1 MTSQAIGFLDSGVG
15 GLTVVKEA
23 FKQLPNESFIF
34 IGDQARVPYGPRPMS
49 EVRRFVSQ
57 TAAFLVA
64 KDIKLLV
71 IACNTATVAAL
82 PMLQE
87 RLSIP
92 VVGVI
97 EAGSQK
103 AVAVSKSGHIGVI
116 ATEGTIKSHAYQ
128 QTLTRLRPGVTAR
141 GLACPQFVTLVERG
155 AAGLPSTTAK
165 VKRQLRPFKMQ
176 SMDTLIL
183 GCTHFPILKT
193 AIQAAVGPTVHL
205 VDPGAESVAIV
216 KQVLT
221 AKHLSAPTDNVP
233 TAQFYTTGGAAH
245 FKKVAGQWLQRDD
258 LDVRHVS
265 LTDIQQY
272 TLPTQMEGSLDEA

>member
-34 IGDQARVPYGPRPMS
+34 IGDQARVPYGPRPMA
-49 EVRRFVSQ
+49 EVRRFVAQ
-57 TAAFLVA
+57 TAFFLVS
-64 KDIKLLV
+64 KQIKLLV

-82 PMLQE
+82 PLLRE

-97 EAGSQK
+97 EAGSRK
-103 AVAVSKSGHIGVI
+103 AAAVSKTGHIGVI

-128 QTLTRLRPGVTAR
+128 QNLTAIRPGATVR

-155 AAGLPSTTAK
+155 AANLPSSSAK
-165 VKRQLRPFKMQ
+165 VKRQLRPFKTQ
-176 SMDTLIL
+176 PMDTLIL
-183 GCTHFPILKT
+183 GCTHFPILRT
-193 AIQAAVGPTVHL
+193 AIQAAMGPTVQL

-216 KQVLT
+216 KQVL
-221 AKHLSAPTDNVP
+221 ADKHLLADRDQTP

-245 FKKVAGQWLQRDD
+245 FKRVAEQWLQRDN
-258 LDVRHVS
+258 LDVQHVA
-265 LTDIQQY
+265 LTEMQQY
-272 TLPTQMEGSLDEA
+272 QLPRQTEGSFNEA

>member
-34 IGDQARVPYGPRPMS
+34 IGDQARVPYGPRPMA

-57 TAAFLVA
+57 TASFLVS
-64 KDIKLLV
+64 KQIKLLV

-82 PMLQE
+82 PLLRE

-97 EAGSQK
+97 EAGSRK
-103 AVAVSKSGHIGVI
+103 AAAVSKTGHIGVI

-128 QTLTRLRPGVTAR
+128 QNLTAIRPGATVR

-155 AAGLPSTTAK
+155 AASLPSSTAK
-165 VKRQLRPFKMQ
+165 VKRQLRPFKTQ
-176 SMDTLIL
+176 PMDTLIL
-183 GCTHFPILKT
+183 GCTHFPILRT
-193 AIQAAVGPTVHL
+193 AIQAAMGPTVQL

-216 KQVLT
+216 KQVL
-221 AKHLSAPTDNVP
+221 ADKHLLAARDQTP

-245 FKKVAGQWLQRDD
+245 FKRVAEQWLQRDN
-258 LDVRHVS
+258 LDVQHVS
-265 LTDIQQY
+265 LTEMQQY
-272 TLPTQMEGSLDEA
+272 QLPRQTEGSFNEA